1 MSHKSNPILAE
12 PLVTLARFNAT
23 QIAGLHQAL
32 IHERERSGAAWML
45 EWMILPQ
52 ISVTTGRALRAA
64 QDLCIQIERI
74 ACPTGS

>member
-1 MSHKSNPILAE
+1 MALFGNIVLSGAL
-12 PLVTLARFNAT
+12 LRFRFNAT

-64 QDLCIQIERI
+64 QDLYIQIERI